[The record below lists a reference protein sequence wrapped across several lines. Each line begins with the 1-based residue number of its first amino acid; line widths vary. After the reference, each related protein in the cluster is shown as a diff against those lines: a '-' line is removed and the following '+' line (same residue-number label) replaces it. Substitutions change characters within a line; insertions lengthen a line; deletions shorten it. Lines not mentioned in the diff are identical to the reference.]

1 METKEDAQGRD
12 VNIFPLTKWK
22 RILAFL
28 ADAAILFLCSFAFF
42 HLAYYPIISTASS
55 LSSSQEE
62 YVEAMN
68 KRDNVLYGNSLLFYN
83 ESSSDKTAASFS
95 SNLSYTC
102 DCYVKFLC
110 GKGES
115 KYDVF
120 SNYYSSIK
128 GDQSGYLTFLKQR
141 DSSTSFF
148 DFSSSPKLADTY
160 IEEFLPYFEEGNS
173 PTKKGEEDYSSF
185 QKEFFLPSYSVML
198 EDIKAND
205 LVYEGVSYKEEQS
218 IVEGFKNKVNVVVC
232 SSAGGAYLTSLL
244 LLQVIVPLISKTRK
258 TLGLIFLKEERVD
271 ANRLIP
277 IKRPKLIL
285 TTAYTLFFSSF
296 FVFLLPWPVISFN
309 ELFTIPALWI
319 ISLISLIL
327 DLVSLGFLLFDS
339 LDRTLSD
346 RLTLISYIDEE
357 SMDAIYRAKGY
368 GE

>member
-1 METKEDAQGRD
+1 M
-12 VNIFPLTKWK
+12 
-22 RILAFL
+22 LAFL
-28 ADAAILFLCSFAFF
+28 ADAALLFLCSFAFF
-42 HLAYYPIISTASS
+42 HLAYYPIISTATS

-68 KRDNVLYGNSLLFYN
+68 KRDNVLYGSNLLFYD
-83 ESSSDKTAASFS
+83 ESSSDKTATSFS
-95 SNLSYTC
+95 TNLSYTC
-102 DCYVKFLC
+102 DCYIKLLC

-115 KYDVF
+115 KYDAF
-120 SNYYSSIK
+120 NNYYSLIK
-128 GDQSGYLTFLKQR
+128 GDQSKYLSFMKQR

-148 DFSSSPKLADTY
+148 DFSSTPKLADAY
-160 IEEFLPYFEEGNS
+160 IEEFLPFFEEGNS
-173 PTKKGEEDYSSF
+173 PTKKGQDDYSSF
-185 QKEFFLPSYSVML
+185 QKDFFLPSYSVML
-198 EDIKAND
+198 EDIKTND
-205 LVYEGVSYKEEQS
+205 LVYEGISYKAEQS
-218 IVEGFKNKVNVVVC
+218 VVEGFKNKVNVVVC

-244 LLQVIVPLISKTRK
+244 LLNIVVPLISKTRK

-277 IKRPKLIL
+277 IKRSKLIL
-285 TTAYTLFFSSF
+285 TTVYTLFFSSF

-327 DLVSLGFLLFDS
+327 DLVSLGFLLFDQ
-339 LDRTLSD
+339 LDRTLTD
-346 RLTLISYIDEE
+346 KLTLISYIDEE